1 MHEVVMN
8 FITFNNTRFHLNSA
22 MQEWC
27 RENIGPGT
35 WVGGRLKTWDDME
48 PNTWVI
54 ESVFGNTTFTFK
66 DPEHL
71 TLFLLVWA

>member
-1 MHEVVMN
+1 MN
-8 FITFNNTRFHLNSA
+8 FITFDNTRYHLNSA

-27 RENIGPGT
+27 REKIGPGK
-35 WVGGRLKTWDDME
+35 WVGGQLKSWDGME

-54 ESVFGNTTFTFK
+54 ESKFGSTTFTFK
-66 DPEHL
+66 DPEQL